1 MPQDFDVSP
10 TPESPTE
17 TTGQVAE
24 EPAAPA
30 APTEVDYVVT
40 AGETVA
46 ADAPPATAATE
57 SPSTT
62 LADTPTATAPLESAA
77 EVASPADSS
86 NTAAAAAS
94 SEDSSSA
101 AAAASSEDSSSAAAP
116 ALKVGDRVRGRVVSI
131 GEEET
136 LVELAGPTP
145 ARLRTAEIRDRSGT
159 VLLRESDRFTSTV
172 GACIDGIVLTLGKK
186 RGVLDAA
193 RLRLALEQRA
203 NVSGTVQ
210 ALNKG
215 GFEIRIGRV
224 RAFCPL
230 SQIDVAFVLTPES
243 YLGKTLP
250 FRVLRWENHGRNIVV
265 SRRSVLREE
274 AKTQAREL
282 RKQLSEGAEVEGVVK
297 RLQPFGAFVDLGGLE
312 GLVHVS
318 RMGHSRVE
326 DPASILTVGGKVRVR
341 VVKIEHPGTRRERIA
356 LALADL
362 GPDPWAQVQEQ
373 LHAGDVL
380 TGTVVRLA
388 PFGAFVHLPVGLD
401 GLVHLSE
408 LSHQHIAAPQDVVT
422 PGQEVQVKVLQVDV
436 EKRRI
441 SLSLRRAVEPEAPP
455 PRRRE
460 PRRERAPRPR
470 DKPPAA
476 AAGGISLTHT
486 MAEQLG
492 LLKQKFRGSA

>member
-10 TPESPTE
+10 APESPTE
-17 TTGQVAE
+17 TTGKVAPEPTASAAAPEVECVTAAEPIPAPPASTLPENETTTVALPHDSPDPEVATPVVAE
-24 EPAAPA
+24 GVPASAAAPA
-30 APTEVDYVVT
+30 PENAT
-40 AGETVA
+40 A
-46 ADAPPATAATE
+46 DFPATTTPAT
-57 SPSTT
+57 
-62 LADTPTATAPLESAA
+62 
-77 EVASPADSS
+77 
-86 NTAAAAAS
+86 
-94 SEDSSSA
+94 EDSSV
-101 AAAASSEDSSSAAAP
+101 AAAP
-116 ALKVGDRVRGRVVSI
+116 ALKVGDRVRGRVVAI
-131 GEEET
+131 GDEET
-136 LVELAGPTP
+136 QVEIAGAAP

-159 VLLRESDRFTSTV
+159 VLLREDDRFTSTI
-172 GACIDGIVLTLGKK
+172 ATCTDGITLTLGKK

-210 ALNKG
+210 GLNKG

-265 SRRSVLREE
+265 SRRSVLRDE

-282 RKQLSEGAEVEGVVK
+282 RKQLSEGAELEGVVK

-326 DPASILTVGGKVRVR
+326 DPASILTVGAKVRVR

-356 LALADL
+356 LSLADL

-373 LHAGDVL
+373 LHPGDVL

-408 LSHQHIAAPQDVVT
+408 LSHQHIASPQEVVA

-441 SLSLRRAVEPEAPP
+441 SLSLRRAVETEAPP

-460 PRRERAPRPR
+460 PRRERAPRQR
-470 DKPPAA
+470 DKPPAP
-476 AAGGISLTHT
+476 AAGGVSLTHT